1 MELADPAAEDRRDLV
16 RLSDGSIGVD
26 EPLAELVEGS
36 AAMKH
41 EIVAEFGL
49 SEEQP
54 MPTAGL
60 FSFGC
65 GEERREAREP
75 LLAAGDEVMR
85 GERDRRTGRR
95 HQRPRHERL
104 LFAAIDK
111 PASKP
116 LPGEPNA
123 FAIWKRSRVAPD
135 YRIRSTAA
143 GIRRPAARE
152 KPFTRDRR
160 RLDQAPKESQSV
172 VRQRS
177 KLEYEPKGEAR
188 LLTSH

>member
-75 LLAAGDEVMR
+75 LLAAGDEVMW
-85 GERDRRTGRR
+85 GEFVG
-95 HQRPRHERL
+95 QFL
-104 LFAAIDK
+104 
-111 PASKP
+111 
-116 LPGEPNA
+116 
-123 FAIWKRSRVAPD
+123 
-135 YRIRSTAA
+135 
-143 GIRRPAARE
+143 
-152 KPFTRDRR
+152 
-160 RLDQAPKESQSV
+160 
-172 VRQRS
+172 
-177 KLEYEPKGEAR
+177 
-188 LLTSH
+188 

>member
-75 LLAAGDEVMR
+75 LLAAATRSCGVSAI
-85 GERDRRTGRR
+85 GELVVDINARDMNGYSSLPSTSR
-95 HQRPRHERL
+95 H
-104 LFAAIDK
+104 
-111 PASKP
+111 
-116 LPGEPNA
+116 
-123 FAIWKRSRVAPD
+123 RSRCLASPMHS
-135 YRIRSTAA
+135 RSGSAA
-143 GIRRPAARE
+143 ASPPTTVSDRLPLVFGALPPAKSLSRGIV
-152 KPFTRDRR
+152 D
-160 RLDQAPKESQSV
+160 
-172 VRQRS
+172 
-177 KLEYEPKGEAR
+177 G
-188 LLTSH
+188 